1 MNNLAY
7 TSQQPDKVVPKIE
20 EIVRKDLGVDA
31 PVPYTVDQG
40 DAGKVSVG
48 SMLHDA
54 GLALFGGK
62 ESLLFSVAFD
72 IAAPRPVKLT
82 AQVDRQG
89 VGCHV
94 GTLVFTT
101 KLAKPVK
108 GEVALEGPKTF
119 GTPKFQGD
127 ADAAGKLN
135 GSKDL
140 LKLADKFA
148 RTKSDIG
155 GGIRRD
161 RYFKVAPAESGA
173 VLVVGTLPRSTSMGM
188 GASTDVK
195 DFMEIAKMIEGL
207 L

>member
-7 TSQQPDKVVPKIE
+7 TSQKPDVVVPKIE
-20 EIVRKDLGVDA
+20 EIVRKDLGVET
-31 PVPYTVDQG
+31 PVPYKVDEG

-48 SMLHDA
+48 SMLSDA

-62 ESLLFSVAFD
+62 ETLLFSVAFD
-72 IAAPRPVKLT
+72 IAAPRPVTLT
-82 AQVDRQG
+82 TQVDRQG

-94 GTLVFTT
+94 GTVVFTT

-108 GEVALEGPKTF
+108 GEVFLEAPKTF

-127 ADAAGKLN
+127 AEVAGKLN

-140 LKLADKFA
+140 LKKADKFA
-148 RTKSDIG
+148 RTKSDVG
-155 GGIRRD
+155 GGIKRD
-161 RYFKVAPAESGA
+161 RYFKVAPAESGS
-173 VLVVGTLPRSTSMGM
+173 VLVIGTLPRATSMGM
-188 GASTDVK
+188 GATTDAK
-195 DFMEIAKMIEGL
+195 DFIDLAKTIEDL